1 LAARGIEAESIRTY
15 RGGVDPFVKNC
26 KKATVEEVTKQDLI
40 DFMGWLRKQPLQKRK
55 HSNPN
60 RTYFNKVSYVAIFL
74 KKYGVTRLLKKKEYP
89 QFYKKKV
96 VAHTEDELSV
106 LYTHA
111 DAEDWFLLD
120 FMIGSM
126 ARDCEAYGCRYS
138 DLTGT
143 TLTLYGKQHKTR
155 TVEITQRLADSIHER
170 RKRSD
175 SEYLFPNCNGKPNTH
190 LLRRLQNI
198 AKRAKAKFHVE
209 LHKCRKTGASRRY
222 LSGVPLMTL
231 MQELGHESLK
241 TTQDYLADVRKE
253 DEAKKAVADA
263 DFVPKPQIVR
273 TASS

>member
-74 KKYGVTRLLKKKEYP
+74 KEYGVTRLLKKKEYP
-89 QFYKKKV
+89 QFHKKKV

-143 TLTLYGKQHKTR
+143 TLNALRQTAQDSNGGDHAAARRQHQR
-155 TVEITQRLADSIHER
+155 AAQAQRLRISVSQLQRQAKHAFAPQATEHRQEGEGEVPR
-170 RKRSD
+170 RV
-175 SEYLFPNCNGKPNTH
+175 T
-190 LLRRLQNI
+190 
-198 AKRAKAKFHVE
+198 
-209 LHKCRKTGASRRY
+209 
-222 LSGVPLMTL
+222 
-231 MQELGHESLK
+231 
-241 TTQDYLADVRKE
+241 
-253 DEAKKAVADA
+253 
-263 DFVPKPQIVR
+263 
-273 TASS
+273 